1 MSIWF
6 WRQKKM
12 MKNRL
17 VIVLICIGLLV
28 LGNSIQV
35 LASTTP
41 GTIETGT
48 VDISYRNVTVYA
60 PAVAQTNSGYIGVIS
75 TITITIQNGGS
86 GRVFV
91 DTVPLAQLDMQG
103 SARLAVDVAS
113 ALVRQNQSCNI
124 NPEEYDYF
132 FVIRTE
138 APVIGGPSAGAI
150 MTTGLVSLLMNW
162 TMAEDTVMTG
172 MINPDGSI
180 GPIGG
185 IPYKVDAAASVGAN
199 RVLIPDGQMLYT
211 EVITET
217 TGEGWWSEIITK
229 TVTRNVSEYA
239 WDNYQIDVVEV
250 SDVNDALEYYTGNRF
265 NSGEINGS
273 VFSEQYNEVM
283 LPLAEG
289 LLENASSAVEN
300 ATLAYENTDIPNVF
314 PNYYENQVGDLLQ
327 GAEESLIESET
338 WFEEGFFYSSTSKSF
353 QCLINAN
360 FVSYACEFFENDQ
373 DSSYVEELIDSATT
387 YYEKQDETAKN
398 AEILGMVSLQ
408 CVGAAQKRASEVKV
422 YLTDAISYTNQ
433 GEWLS
438 ALYNV
443 AYANQRA
450 QSVGWWLNIS
460 SGFNDTGDID
470 DEDIEDLATR
480 YVEESQQAVIYAQLI
495 LDELGESS
503 SYLTEASAL
512 LSAAQNDLDSG
523 YYAASLFEALEA
535 LARGNLALELVSGS
549 TTERLER
556 YEEAA
561 ALGIIESRSLGIEPV
576 LAMSYYEYGM
586 GLKNASEFESAMVYF
601 RYSDMI
607 TGVLSLSN
615 VCSTSGS
622 SRYVGIPELPVGTSG
637 AFFEIVEMISYV
649 IVFGVF
655 TGLVGLALGFVI
667 GSLMKDTK
675 KPTQKQTPLRPSQV
689 IPPQQSTN
697 QYQKDESAPKSLDD
711 YFK

>member
-1 MSIWF
+1 
-6 WRQKKM
+6 M
-12 MKNRL
+12 MKNRSI
-17 VIVLICIGLLV
+17 VVLICIGLLV
-28 LGNSIQV
+28 VGNSIQV
-35 LASTTP
+35 LGTTTP

-60 PAVAQTNSGYIGVIS
+60 PAVAQTNTGYIGVIS

-113 ALVRQNQSCNI
+113 ALVRQNQSCNV

-150 MTTGLVSLLMNW
+150 MTTGLVALLMNW
-162 TMAEDTVMTG
+162 TMAYDTVMTG

-199 RVLIPDGQMLYT
+199 RVLIPNGQMLYT
-211 EVITET
+211 EVITES
-217 TGEGWWSEIITK
+217 TGEGWWSELITR

-265 NSGEINGS
+265 KQGEINGS
-273 VFSEQYNEVM
+273 VFSEQYSEVM
-283 LPLAEG
+283 LPLAQG
-289 LLENASSAVEN
+289 LLENATTAVEN
-300 ATLAYENTDIPNVF
+300 ATNSFQSTDIPNVF
-314 PNYYENQVGDLLQ
+314 PYYYENQVEDLLQ
-327 GAEESLIESET
+327 SAEDSLLESET
-338 WFEEGFFYSSTSKSF
+338 WYEQGFYYSSTSKSF

-360 FVSYACEFFENDQ
+360 FVSSACTFFENDQ
-373 DSSYVEELIDSATT
+373 DSDYIEDLIDTATA
-387 YYEKQDETAKN
+387 YYETQDEAAKQ
-398 AEILGMVSLQ
+398 ATIEGMVSLQ
-408 CVGAAQKRASEVKV
+408 CVGAAQKRASEVNV

-460 SGFNDTGDID
+460 TGFNDTGDIEED
-470 DEDIEDLATR
+470 DIEDLATR
-480 YVEESQQAVIYAQLI
+480 YVEESQQAVIYAELI
-495 LDELGESS
+495 LDELGETS
-503 SYLTEASAL
+503 SYLTDASAL

-561 ALGIIESRSLGIEPV
+561 ALGIVESRSLGIEPV
-576 LAMSYYEYGM
+576 LAMSYYEYGIS
-586 GLKNASEFESAMVYF
+586 LKNASEFESAMVYF

-622 SRYVGIPELPVGTSG
+622 SRYVGIPDLPVGAGG
-637 AFFEIVEMISYV
+637 AFLELVEMISYV
-649 IVFGVF
+649 LVFGVF

-667 GSLMKDTK
+667 GSLIKDTK
-675 KPTQKQTPLRPSQV
+675 KTNNVSTQPQGPTQTQTF
-689 IPPQQSTN
+689 QQPAEQQIKEDS
-697 QYQKDESAPKSLDD
+697 PKSLDD